1 MIADGKERFRELGR
15 TGSADHRGERNKKS
29 RMGAREREREVSR
42 HGLLEDHRCLNRRSS
57 SPHSAQRTGLRVPPL
72 SLPSLGLRLFLTS

>member
-29 RMGAREREREVSR
+29 RMGARERERER
-42 HGLLEDHRCLNRRSS
+42 GRY
-57 SPHSAQRTGLRVPPL
+57 QGTGFWKIT
-72 SLPSLGLRLFLTS
+72 GA